1 MKSGYT
7 KLGEQ
12 LKRNGI
18 KQSWLAEQLGVHKNQ
33 VTRWVK
39 GINEPSP
46 KNYKKIIRII
56 GIIKGRKKLDLAE

>member
-1 MKSGYT
+1 M

-12 LKRNGI
+12 LKKSGI
-18 KQSWLAEQLGVHKNQ
+18 KQNWLAKQLGVHQNQ
-33 VTRWVK
+33 VSRWIH

-46 KNYKKIIRII
+46 ENYKKIIRII